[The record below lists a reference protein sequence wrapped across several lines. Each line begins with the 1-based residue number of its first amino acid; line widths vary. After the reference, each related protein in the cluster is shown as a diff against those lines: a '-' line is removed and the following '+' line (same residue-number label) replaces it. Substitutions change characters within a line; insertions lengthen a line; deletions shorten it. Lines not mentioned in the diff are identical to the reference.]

1 MAADI
6 VLCLPAGATARLNHL
21 AGYSVCGQQG
31 TVWLTVEG
39 EPEDVLLEC
48 GDRYRVPTH
57 GHVVLE
63 ALGAPAVALVQ
74 RQPRPRSCRAHR
86 ALMTWRAGG

>member
-21 AGYSVCGQQG
+21 AGHSVCGQQG

-39 EPEDVLLEC
+39 EPEDVLLESAAIGTGC
-48 GDRYRVPTH
+48 RPTDT
-57 GHVVLE
+57 
-63 ALGAPAVALVQ
+63 
-74 RQPRPRSCRAHR
+74 SCWRHSAHRRWRWCSASPGRAHA
-86 ALMTWRAGG
+86 ALTARS